1 MKSMKVINKSFQIPH
16 LLIIINR
23 CGIITFILQ
32 NMGVLVMIRLNNLE
46 EIRTFVANEVMFT
59 SEAAQFLGISNQR
72 LNQLVQTGKLQPV
85 KVNRTA
91 SLFLKADLEKRK
103 ENFAQNQIEP
113 NNIKNDLVNV
123 RFGNSIEIIY
133 EAMNYYTIQSFF
145 KYSDKKT
152 IPEFNKL
159 KSQIN
164 VKLPM
169 VDAIKDFAQILL
181 IEEELLSARY
191 TEIEAGFAKLNKDD
205 YIVKKGDEFYP
216 KLLEQTKEAPPYLF
230 MRGNVQLANMNTI
243 AIVGSRK
250 ASEDGT
256 QKAWNLARLLGKFQL
271 VVASGLAAGIDAAA
285 HNGSLYNRYPT
296 IAVIGTPLTKNYP
309 KENKEL
315 QKQIEGNG
323 LVISQF
329 PPTTPIQR
337 WNFPMRNAIMSGI
350 SLATVVVEA
359 GETSGALIQADYAL
373 KQKRL
378 VFIPQSAVNNPKI
391 EWPKKFLRREGAE
404 EFSKINEL
412 LDKLEKSEI
421 INSTVKQI
429 NLFEY
434 QYDRIG
440 VEYVN
445 TNE

>member
-1 MKSMKVINKSFQIPH
+1 
-16 LLIIINR
+16 
-23 CGIITFILQ
+23 
-32 NMGVLVMIRLNNLE
+32 MIQLNNLE

-91 SLFLKADLEKRK
+91 SLFLKADLERRK
-103 ENFAQNQIEP
+103 ENSSQNQAEL
-113 NNIKNDLVNV
+113 NITKNDIINV
-123 RFGNSIEIIY
+123 RFGNSIEKIH

-145 KYSDKKT
+145 NYSDKKT
-152 IPEFNKL
+152 MPEFDKL
-159 KSQIN
+159 KAQIN
-164 VKLPM
+164 VQIPM

-181 IEEELLSARY
+181 IEEEILSKRY
-191 TEIEAGFAKLNKDD
+191 REIEAGFAKLHKGD

-216 KLLEQTKEAPPYLF
+216 NLLERTKEAPPYLF
-230 MRGNVQLANMNTI
+230 MRGNVQLANMDTI
-243 AIVGSRK
+243 AVVGSRK

-256 QKAWNLARLLGKFQL
+256 QKAWNLARLLGKFKI
-271 VVASGLAAGIDAAA
+271 VVASGLAAGIDTAA

-315 QKQIEGNG
+315 QKQIESEG

-329 PPTTPIQR
+329 PPTTPTQR

-378 VFIPQSAVNNPKI
+378 VFIPQSAVNNTKI
-391 EWPKKFLRREGAE
+391 EWPRKLLQRDGAE

-412 LDKLEKSEI
+412 LGKLEKSEI
-421 INSTVKQI
+421 ITSTAKQMD
-429 NLFEY
+429 LFEY
-434 QYDRIG
+434 QYGRIG
-440 VEYVN
+440 VDYVN

>member
-1 MKSMKVINKSFQIPH
+1 
-16 LLIIINR
+16 
-23 CGIITFILQ
+23 
-32 NMGVLVMIRLNNLE
+32 MIQLNSLE
-46 EIRTFVANEVMFT
+46 EIRTFIANEVMFT
-59 SEAAQFLGISNQR
+59 SEAAQFLEISNQR

-103 ENFAQNQIEP
+103 ESFAQNQAES
-113 NNIKNDLVNV
+113 NTIKNDIINV

-145 KYSDKKT
+145 NYSDKKT
-152 IPEFNKL
+152 MPEFDKL

-164 VKLPM
+164 VQTPM
-169 VDAIKDFAQILL
+169 VNAIKEFAQILL
-181 IEEELLSARY
+181 IEEEVLSTRY
-191 TEIEAGFAKLNKDD
+191 REIEAGFAKLHKDD
-205 YIVKKGDEFYP
+205 HIVKKGDEFYP
-216 KLLEQTKEAPPYLF
+216 KLLERTKEATPYLF

-243 AIVGSRK
+243 AVVGSRK

-256 QKAWNLARLLGKFQL
+256 QKAWNLARLLGKFQI
-271 VVASGLAAGIDAAA
+271 VVASGLAAGIDTAA

-315 QKQIEGNG
+315 QKQIESKG

-329 PPTTPIQR
+329 PPSTPTQR

-378 VFIPQSAVNNPKI
+378 VFIPQSAINNTKI
-391 EWPKKFLRREGAE
+391 EWPRKFLQREGAE

-412 LDKLEKSEI
+412 LDKLGRSEI
-421 INSTVKQI
+421 ITSIATAKQMD
-429 NLFEY
+429 LFEY

-440 VEYVN
+440 VEHVN
-445 TNE
+445 TNK